1 MGNRAALQAK
11 ETILNCDEYVK
22 SLLGDLENAK
32 RSIEL
37 ETYIFNEDSFGK
49 KIIDVL
55 IKAASRGV
63 KVRLLLDGI
72 GTSSWYDGIRKMEEG
87 GVKVRVFNPF
97 PLKLWQLNRTHFQSS
112 IIFKIIYFF
121 LRMNS
126 RNHRKTCI
134 IDGAIVYVG
143 SINITQSHFSFQ
155 QGGEGWI
162 DAVVK
167 VTQVDLQELQFAF
180 DIAWYG
186 FSLNERIKKIF
197 KPVKKNPVFR
207 LNYFR
212 RQRRL
217 LYKSLLQQIFH
228 CQHRVW
234 MMSAYFN
241 PDYFLLRYLK
251 KAAKRGRDV
260 KILLPHDPD
269 VAIMSLFAN
278 AFYSSLLQG
287 GVKIYEYLPS
297 VIHAKM
303 LIIDDWYCIGSSNLT
318 QRSLIHDL
326 EVDVNIQTNSA
337 KKILEKQFL
346 DVIQGSRQLSLEDL
360 KKLPLYKK
368 MLSQLLLYIRYFF

>member
-1 MGNRAALQAK
+1 
-11 ETILNCDEYVK
+11 
-22 SLLGDLENAK
+22 
-32 RSIEL
+32 
-37 ETYIFNEDSFGK
+37 
-49 KIIDVL
+49 
-55 IKAASRGV
+55 
-63 KVRLLLDGI
+63 
-72 GTSSWYDGIRKMEEG
+72 
-87 GVKVRVFNPF
+87 
-97 PLKLWQLNRTHFQSS
+97 
-112 IIFKIIYFF
+112 
-121 LRMNS
+121 
-126 RNHRKTCI
+126 
-134 IDGAIVYVG
+134 
-143 SINITQSHFSFQ
+143 
-155 QGGEGWI
+155 
-162 DAVVK
+162 
-167 VTQVDLQELQFAF
+167 
-180 DIAWYG
+180 
-186 FSLNERIKKIF
+186 
-197 KPVKKNPVFR
+197 
-207 LNYFR
+207 
-212 RQRRL
+212 
-217 LYKSLLQQIFH
+217 
-228 CQHRVW
+228 
-234 MMSAYFN
+234 MSAYFN